1 MTETWCFACYGA
13 GYIKVSDINIV
24 CPTCRGQG
32 TLNKGEIQMSEENN
46 QEVTTPSPLDA
57 VQQEITKL
65 KEALEQSQNDFR
77 AKINQVNQIRESVH
91 QFFTDAFDS
100 SYDDATINL
109 TDVNELLSSIG
120 ASQLEQEFE
129 GRVTITYSFTVKAED
144 EDDAR
149 AKVEEAVG
157 NLENQIDAGNDD
169 SYSEESIE
177 VEF

>member
-1 MTETWCFACYGA
+1 
-13 GYIKVSDINIV
+13 
-24 CPTCRGQG
+24 
-32 TLNKGEIQMSEENN
+32 MSEENN
-46 QEVTTPSPLDA
+46 QETTPSPLEA

-65 KEALEQSQNDFR
+65 KEQLENTRIDYR
-77 AKINQVNQIRESVH
+77 GKINQVNQIRESVH

-109 TDVNELLSSIG
+109 TDVNELLLSIG

-144 EDDAR
+144 EDDAKS
-149 AKVEEAVG
+149 KVEEAVSG
-157 NLENQIDAGNDD
+157 MESNFDAGADD

>member
-1 MTETWCFACYGA
+1 
-13 GYIKVSDINIV
+13 
-24 CPTCRGQG
+24 
-32 TLNKGEIQMSEENN
+32 MSEENN
-46 QEVTTPSPLDA
+46 QETTPSPLEA

-65 KEALEQSQNDFR
+65 KEQLENTRIDYR
-77 AKINQVNQIRESVH
+77 GKIEQINQIRESVH
-91 QFFTDAFDS
+91 QFFIDAFDS

-109 TDVNELLSSIG
+109 TDVNELLLSIG

-149 AKVEEAVG
+149 SKVEDAVSS
-157 NLENQIDAGNDD
+157 LENQIDAGADD

>member
-1 MTETWCFACYGA
+1 
-13 GYIKVSDINIV
+13 
-24 CPTCRGQG
+24 
-32 TLNKGEIQMSEENN
+32 MSEENN
-46 QEVTTPSPLDA
+46 QETTPSPLEA

-65 KEALEQSQNDFR
+65 KEQLEQAQTDYR
-77 AKINQVNQIRESVH
+77 GKINQVIQIRASVH

-149 AKVEEAVG
+149 SKVEDAVSS
-157 NLENQIDAGNDD
+157 LENQIDAGADD

>member
-1 MTETWCFACYGA
+1 
-13 GYIKVSDINIV
+13 
-24 CPTCRGQG
+24 
-32 TLNKGEIQMSEENN
+32 MSEENN
-46 QEVTTPSPLDA
+46 QEVTTPSPLEA

-65 KEALEQSQNDFR
+65 KEQLEQAQIDYR
-77 AKINQVNQIRESVH
+77 GKINQVTQIRASVH

-149 AKVEEAVG
+149 SKVEDAVSS
-157 NLENQIDAGNDD
+157 LENQIDAGADD

>member
-1 MTETWCFACYGA
+1 
-13 GYIKVSDINIV
+13 
-24 CPTCRGQG
+24 
-32 TLNKGEIQMSEENN
+32 MSEENN
-46 QEVTTPSPLDA
+46 QETTPSPLEA

-65 KEALEQSQNDFR
+65 KEQLENTRIDYR
-77 AKINQVNQIRESVH
+77 GKIEQINQIRESVH
-91 QFFTDAFDS
+91 QFFIDAFDS

-109 TDVNELLSSIG
+109 TDVNELLLSIG

-149 AKVEEAVG
+149 SKVEEAVSG
-157 NLENQIDAGNDD
+157 MESNFDAGADD

>member
-1 MTETWCFACYGA
+1 
-13 GYIKVSDINIV
+13 
-24 CPTCRGQG
+24 
-32 TLNKGEIQMSEENN
+32 MSEENN
-46 QEVTTPSPLDA
+46 QETTPSPLEA
-57 VQQEITKL
+57 VQQEIAKL
-65 KEALEQSQNDFR
+65 KEQLEQAQTDYR
-77 AKINQVNQIRESVH
+77 GKINQVTQIRASVH

-120 ASQLEQEFE
+120 ASQLEQDFE

-149 AKVEEAVG
+149 SKVEDAVSG
-157 NLENQIDAGNDD
+157 MEFNFDAGNDD

>member
-1 MTETWCFACYGA
+1 MT
-13 GYIKVSDINIV
+13 
-24 CPTCRGQG
+24 
-32 TLNKGEIQMSEENN
+32 EENN
-46 QEVTTPSPLDA
+46 QEKEYEVYGVTTPSPLEA

-65 KEALEQSQNDFR
+65 KEQLEQAQTDYR
-77 AKINQVNQIRESVH
+77 GKINQVNQLRESVH

-109 TDVNELLSSIG
+109 TDVNELLLSIG

-149 AKVEEAVG
+149 SKVEDAVSS
-157 NLENQIDAGNDD
+157 LENQIDAGADD

>member
-1 MTETWCFACYGA
+1 
-13 GYIKVSDINIV
+13 
-24 CPTCRGQG
+24 
-32 TLNKGEIQMSEENN
+32 MSEENN
-46 QEVTTPSPLDA
+46 QETTPSPLEA

-65 KEALEQSQNDFR
+65 KEQLENTRIDYR
-77 AKINQVNQIRESVH
+77 GKIEQINQIRESVH
-91 QFFTDAFDS
+91 QFFIDAFDS

-149 AKVEEAVG
+149 SKVEEAVSG
-157 NLENQIDAGNDD
+157 MESNFDAGADD

>member
-32 TLNKGEIQMSEENN
+32 TLTKGEKQMSEENN
-46 QEVTTPSPLDA
+46 QEIVVSPLDA

-65 KEALEQSQNDFR
+65 KEQLEQAQTDYR
-77 AKINQVNQIRESVH
+77 GKINQVNQIRESVH

-100 SYDDATINL
+100 SYDEATI
-109 TDVNELLSSIG
+109 TMSDTNELLSSIG
-120 ASQLEQEFE
+120 ASLLEQEFE

-144 EDDAR
+144 EDNAR
-149 AKVEEAVG
+149 EKVEAAVSG
-157 NLENQIDAGNDD
+157 MEYNFDAGNDD

>member
-1 MTETWCFACYGA
+1 
-13 GYIKVSDINIV
+13 
-24 CPTCRGQG
+24 
-32 TLNKGEIQMSEENN
+32 MSEENN
-46 QEVTTPSPLDA
+46 QETVISPLDA
-57 VQQEITKL
+57 VQQEISNL
-65 KEALEQSQNDFR
+65 KEQLQRSEQDFR
-77 AKINQVNQIRESVH
+77 NKLTQVNQIRESVH

-100 SYDDATINL
+100 SYEDATINL
-109 TDVNELLSSIG
+109 TDVNELLLSIG